1 MHGGI
6 LSAGTGR
13 SPQAAHDPRKTGP
26 PVSNTPAF
34 VFCPLFR
41 GRRHALG
48 YSAEA
53 KGFTAYQHRE
63 QGREGIMNKNG
74 ITATLAVMAFAGV
87 IINAVAP
94 ENNADIS
101 LNSGAAAQ
109 STAVPALSTDSS
121 ATATAA
127 PASAPA
133 PTSDS
138 LLSEVK
144 VYPSF

>member
-1 MHGGI
+1 
-6 LSAGTGR
+6 
-13 SPQAAHDPRKTGP
+13 
-26 PVSNTPAF
+26 
-34 VFCPLFR
+34 
-41 GRRHALG
+41 
-48 YSAEA
+48 
-53 KGFTAYQHRE
+53 
-63 QGREGIMNKNG
+63 MNKNG

-101 LNSGAAAQ
+101 LNSGAAAH
-109 STAVPALSTDSS
+109 STAVPAPTTDSS